1 MIIIIL
7 VVNKHLFKYCIILG
21 IDFQTHVFGY
31 PNTCV
36 LYLITR
42 VWICSLPG
50 IKGRPCDPNEATQLV
65 NYLMQY

>member
-7 VVNKHLFKYCIILG
+7 EVNKHLFKYCIILG

-36 LYLITR
+36 LI
-42 VWICSLPG
+42 SNQG
-50 IKGRPCDPNEATQLV
+50 HPCDPNEASQLV